1 MGQVRGLI
9 FGTIAAVVVTAGI
22 FLLLQYVVLVE
33 PEPADP
39 KPEQTTRENSGIDIT
54 RADDAEVGAMA
65 PPPDP
70 RMSSPQA
77 DISSGPSAPP
87 PRPEN
92 REQYE
97 DVEPNPVKVT
107 AEEPVSTFSIDVDT
121 ASYSV
126 MRSYLNRGTLPP
138 RDAIRIEELVNY
150 FSYNYPL
157 PEDQSKPFE
166 PTVTVAPMPWNAET
180 KLMRIGIKGY
190 DIEPDA
196 TPALNLVML
205 LDVSGSMNQPN
216 KLPLLKQAMALLVDS
231 LDEDDRVSIVVYAGA
246 SGVILEPTPGDQHGV
261 ILGALEKLSAGGSTA
276 GGEGIRL
283 AYSLAERNFE
293 EGKVNRVMLATDGD
307 FNVGITNSEQLEDFV
322 ARKRETGVF
331 LTVMG
336 FGRGNYN
343 DALMQKLAQAGN
355 GHAVYIDS
363 LMEAQKVLVNDLR
376 ATLFPIAKD
385 VKIQVEFNPKA
396 VVEYRLIGYETR
408 LLNRE
413 DFNNDEV
420 DAGEIGSGHTV
431 TALYEIVPVGSPA
444 RLTDPLR
451 YQSDDPI
458 DVTDPQALEY
468 GYVRVRYKL
477 PDEDESNLIA
487 QPVLTGD
494 ALPDFGEADEDMR
507 FAAAVAAF
515 GQKLRGDPY
524 LKEMDYDRILEI
536 AAGAKG
542 IDEFGYRAEFTRLV
556 RLAKSAQAQEP
567 LP

>member
-1 MGQVRGLI
+1 MTHDHRATGQDADQGR
-9 FGTIAAVVVTAGI
+9 IAMMNIAMAMVAVAMMVILASCG
-22 FLLLQYVVLVE
+22 QANKNDKEAPE
-33 PEPADP
+33 PEPITEAQEDDRLTVTGSRNRREGAAD
-39 KPEQTTRENSGIDIT
+39 SI
-54 RADDAEVGAMA
+54 A
-65 PPPDP
+65 PPPP
-70 RMSSPQA
+70 RIES
-77 DISSGPSAPP
+77 
-87 PRPEN
+87 

-97 DVEPNPVKVT
+97 DVEPNLVKVT
-107 AEEPVSTFSIDVDT
+107 ADEPVSTFSIDVDT

-138 RDAIRIEELVNY
+138 RDAIRIEELINY
-150 FSYNYPL
+150 FSYDYPL

-166 PTVTVAPMPWNAET
+166 PTVTVASTPWNAET

-190 DIEPDA
+190 DIEPDE

-205 LDVSGSMNQPN
+205 LDVSGSMNQTN
-216 KLPLLKQAMALLVDS
+216 KLPLLKKAMALLVDS
-231 LDEDDRVSIVVYAGA
+231 LDEDDSVSIVVYAGA
-246 SGVILEPTPGDQHGV
+246 SGVILEPTPGDQHGT

-431 TALYEIVPVGSPA
+431 TALYEIVPVGAPA

-494 ALPDFGEADEDMR
+494 ALPDFGGADEDMR

-524 LKEMDYDRILEI
+524 LKELDYDRILEI
-536 AAGAKG
+536 AVGAKG
-542 IDEFGYRAEFTRLV
+542 IDEFGYRAEFTQLV

-567 LP
+567 LE